1 MSDPATD
8 LSVTTG
14 RLATAFESWRREPL
28 RGHLVAIL
36 VLCLVAA
43 IRYWPYVFFPGP
55 FNDEMFYFGAF
66 SRVIEGLSPYTKSG
80 FLYPPLTAHLGAWAV
95 EHLGEG
101 VVIAL
106 MRLINLLGLAF
117 TVWCSFAWTP
127 WLWRN
132 RLAAGSL
139 VVVLSPAI
147 HFSLFLGNLSLT
159 IAGLIVGGLL
169 LWPRRPVLAGTLLGS
184 SVAIKPLAPL
194 AILTLLVHRPLDGRR
209 RQLVAAGVGLL
220 LTGILLFG
228 FPELDRMM
236 RLAYWNRLERT
247 VSLHRF
253 VYLLGWQQGVLV
265 VSAAVA
271 VAAIVVAR
279 WRPLG
284 RTHLL
289 ALAVTAALAATPL
302 VWSHTLVASF
312 PIQALALT
320 TAILRYRQD
329 VGDGPAARAL
339 TVRRRHQLL
348 FVGLGVIAIQFAE
361 GPSGTYDQNLLI
373 QWLGTIP
380 PAVAPAALTAY
391 LFKFVEPF

>member
-1 MSDPATD
+1 MSERATD

-14 RLATAFESWRREPL
+14 RLAGAFDTWRREPM
-28 RGHLVAIL
+28 RAHFAAIL
-36 VLCLVAA
+36 LLSLVAA
-43 IRYWPYVFFPGP
+43 LRYWPYVFFPGP

-66 SRVIEGLSPYTKSG
+66 QRVLEGLSPYTKSG

-101 VVIAL
+101 AVIAL
-106 MRLINLLGLAF
+106 MRSVNLLGLAV

-127 WLWRN
+127 WRWRS
-132 RLAAGSL
+132 RLAAGAL
-139 VVVLSPAI
+139 IIVLSPAI

-169 LWPRRPVLAGTLLGS
+169 LWPRRPVLAGVLLGS
-184 SVAIKPLAPL
+184 SVAIKPLAPVAL
-194 AILTLLVHRPLDGRR
+194 VTLLCHRPLDGRR
-209 RQLVAAGVGLL
+209 RHLLAAGVGLL
-220 LTGILLFG
+220 LTAVLLFG

-236 RLAYWNRLERT
+236 RLAYWSRLERT

-253 VYLLGWQQGVLV
+253 AYLLGWQQGVLLI
-265 VSAAVA
+265 SAAVA
-271 VAAIVVAR
+271 VVAIVVAR

-302 VWSHTLVASF
+302 VWAHTLVACL
-312 PIQALALT
+312 PVQVLALT
-320 TAILRYRQD
+320 TALLRYRQEI
-329 VGDGPAARAL
+329 GDGPAAGAIQ
-339 TVRRRHQLL
+339 VRRRHQLL
-348 FVGLGVIAIQFAE
+348 FVALGVIAIQFAE
-361 GPSGTYDQNLLI
+361 GPSGIYDQNLII

-391 LFKFVEPF
+391 IFKFVEPF

>member
-1 MSDPATD
+1 MSDRATD
-8 LSVTTG
+8 LAETTG
-14 RLATAFESWRREPL
+14 RLAGAFDSWCREPF
-28 RGHLVAIL
+28 RTHLAAISL
-36 VLCLVAA
+36 LCLVAA

-66 SRVIEGLSPYTKSG
+66 SRVLEGLSPYTKSG

-101 VVIAL
+101 LVIGL
-106 MRLINLLGLAF
+106 MRLVNLLGLSV

-127 WLWRN
+127 WRWRP
-132 RLAAGSL
+132 RLAVGAL
-139 VVVLSPAI
+139 VVVLSPAV

-169 LWPRRPVLAGTLLGS
+169 LWPRRPVLAGVLLGS
-184 SVAIKPLAPL
+184 SVAIKPLAPVAL
-194 AILTLLVHRPLDGRR
+194 VTLLFHRPLDGRR
-209 RQLVAAGVGLL
+209 RHLVAAGVGLL

-228 FPELDRMM
+228 FPELDSMM
-236 RLAYWNRLERT
+236 RLSYWHRLERT

-253 VYLLGWQQGVLV
+253 AYLLGWQQGVLLI
-265 VSAAVA
+265 SAAVA
-271 VAAIVVAR
+271 VAAVVVAR

-302 VWSHTLVASF
+302 VWSHTLVASL
-312 PIQALALT
+312 PIQVLALT
-320 TAILRYRQD
+320 TAILRYRQAA
-329 VGDGPAARAL
+329 GDGPAAR
-339 TVRRRHQLL
+339 TIRVRRRHQLL
-348 FVGLGVIAIQFAE
+348 FVGLGVIAIHFAE
-361 GPSGTYDQNLLI
+361 GPSGTYDQNLLV